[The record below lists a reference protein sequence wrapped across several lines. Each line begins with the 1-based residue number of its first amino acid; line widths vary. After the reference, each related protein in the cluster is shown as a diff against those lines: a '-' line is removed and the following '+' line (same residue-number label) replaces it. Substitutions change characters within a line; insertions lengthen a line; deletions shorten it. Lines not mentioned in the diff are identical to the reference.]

1 MWKYKHK
8 SYQKIEIIWKWT
20 LPQDSTIEK
29 KWLRIPT
36 PIPLIIL
43 GLKMKYAQTKEA
55 T

>member
-1 MWKYKHK
+1 MN
-8 SYQKIEIIWKWT
+8 T
-20 LPQDSTIEK
+20 PPQDLTIEK

-36 PIPLIIL
+36 AIPLFIL